1 MSRTQ
6 QSLKRLV
13 ACKAKRQDHQL
24 GKIGPPSEVAFDC
37 HVGLSKEQLEQI
49 AAPPCFISAILDVLF
64 SSSYA
69 SVTTIVPGEADSY
82 CAEAARAATHAFIFT
97 GDSDLLVQD
106 VGPEGR
112 VVIFKDVE
120 FEDTGGQS
128 HLKVLQHHPSGLAH
142 TLGVSDLIP
151 LAYFVKQRYHRTL
164 LEAATL
170 AKLQSPVGQAY
181 DEFRTLY
188 LTHGETT
195 EMMSSLKQHGR
206 QDVMPYLERQDPRL
220 LELVLQLQIKP
231 LLASKFHSPRTIYFF
246 LPFLLEDPTRASAF
260 QPSMGLLRL
269 TYSVL
274 KFIDCDLDNV
284 TEYTRRGLAVTPA
297 AVMVYGT
304 RQTVDEI
311 KDTVSWLHAILETYP
326 TLPSPAR
333 WRMVA
338 VAAILDSLRSG
349 GKILPR
355 QEDITATVL
364 NSTWPKLSW
373 GLLHIK
379 AQMQAIIFTLKLA
392 SQILGLLF
400 LLAPQVA
407 LSEEQRVALQSL
419 HSILSTLPAI
429 ADVFDWKDATAGMTK
444 DEVSEMVDTLARLIG
459 STVEEDDGFQKQDGK
474 RKKKKKGTTSTAAGA
489 MPAQTTVVGNN
500 QFALLSNIR

>member
-13 ACKAKRQDHQL
+13 AFKAKRQDHQL

-49 AAPPCFISAILDVLF
+49 AAPPCFISAILNVLF

-120 FEDTGGQS
+120 FEVTGGQS

-142 TLGVSDLIP
+142 ILGVTDLIS

-164 LEAATL
+164 LEAAAL
-170 AKLQSPVGQAY
+170 AKLQSPVGQDY

-195 EMMSSLKQHGR
+195 KMMSSLKQHGR

-231 LLASKFHSPRTIYFF
+231 LPASKFHSPRTIYFF

-260 QPSMGLLRL
+260 QPSMGLLKL
-269 TYSVL
+269 TYSIL
-274 KFIDCDLDNV
+274 KFIDSDIDNV
-284 TEYTRRGLAVTPA
+284 TEYTRRGLAITPA
-297 AVMVYGT
+297 AVMVYGA
-304 RQTVDEI
+304 RQIVDDIKSTVTWI
-311 KDTVSWLHAILETYP
+311 QATLETYA

-338 VAAILDSLRSG
+338 LAAILDSLRSG

-379 AQMQAIIFTLKLA
+379 AQMQAVIFTFELT
-392 SQILGLLF
+392 SQILELIF
-400 LLAPQVA
+400 LLAPQLV
-407 LSEEQRVALQSL
+407 LSEEERGALQSL
-419 HSILSTLPAI
+419 HSVLSTLPAI
-429 ADVFDWKDATAGMTK
+429 ADVFDWKDATASMTR
-444 DEVSEMVDTLARLIG
+444 DEVFEVVDTLASL
-459 STVEEDDGFQKQDGK
+459 TAAPVEEDDGFQKQSGK
-474 RKKKKKGTTSTAAGA
+474 RKKKKKGATSTADGA

-500 QFALLSNIR
+500 QFALLSNIP